1 MTSGHLCGG
10 AKWTCPKGLASRR
23 KHVHLAHCL
32 YVHLARCLR
41 EQKMSFGTGHIRKKQ
56 VCRNGWGSAKTR
68 RGEECMKFKGKA
80 AVWFWGIFV
89 VGNALFLWKLI
100 FSSNNLP
107 ELIVGM
113 AMFEVVFLPILLRNY
128 IFLGLGSVT
137 VVFGIG
143 KDSIKISDIIEVY
156 QTHNPIASSAASL
169 DRIVIKG
176 RRQEIMCAVQ
186 EKQHF
191 FVELKKRNPQIK
203 GI

>member
-1 MTSGHLCGG
+1 
-10 AKWTCPKGLASRR
+10 
-23 KHVHLAHCL
+23 
-32 YVHLARCLR
+32 
-41 EQKMSFGTGHIRKKQ
+41 
-56 VCRNGWGSAKTR
+56 
-68 RGEECMKFKGKA
+68 MKFKGKA

-186 EKQHF
+186 EKQRF
-191 FVELKKRNPQIK
+191 FEELKKRNPQIK

>member
-1 MTSGHLCGG
+1 M
-10 AKWTCPKGLASRR
+10 
-23 KHVHLAHCL
+23 
-32 YVHLARCLR
+32 
-41 EQKMSFGTGHIRKKQ
+41 
-56 VCRNGWGSAKTR
+56 
-68 RGEECMKFKGKA
+68 
-80 AVWFWGIFV
+80 

-186 EKQHF
+186 EKQRF
-191 FVELKKRNPQIK
+191 FEELKKRNPQIK